1 MLISWKLFYISSL
14 LPHQFQSVLVCILG
28 YKMGCSLC
36 ATIKAY
42 LNNIFTFFFFLKNH

>member
-28 YKMGCSLC
+28 YKMGCSLLPVHEDV
-36 ATIKAY
+36 TVM
-42 LNNIFTFFFFLKNH
+42 TQ